1 MAEWPSPC
9 NGQVTFLKLWPSDL
23 PHAMVKWPSSCQV
36 AFLMKR
42 PSEFPWSMLSDFP
55 SGMPSDS
62 PSGIAETHIGTI
74 FVEVEALNRALLWCQ
89 AVRFPLRSIV
99 SDCLTLV
106 RRLQKRS
113 FDRLALSGFIA
124 AIASS
129 LFSFPGAS
137 ISFIPR
143 TENTI
148 AHNLAREALGTDEE
162 MIWNNLSSS
171 L

>member
-23 PHAMVKWPSSCQV
+23 PHAMVKWPSSCQ
-36 AFLMKR
+36 
-42 PSEFPWSMLSDFP
+42 
-55 SGMPSDS
+55 G
-62 PSGIAETHIGTI
+62 
-74 FVEVEALNRALLWCQ
+74 Q